1 VVLGEGGIFISRV
14 CPVMEVN
21 WLISRELFPGVRR
34 LISSRRSD
42 SSLHPLV
49 LELRQHRHG

>member
-21 WLISRELFPGVRR
+21 WLVSRDLFPGVRR